1 MLDSEKI
8 ELIGNMLEDYWMCER
23 ITEDSAVAMLNAI
36 ATVVDFK
43 RKEKNNVK
51 D

>member
-8 ELIGNMLEDYWMCER
+8 ELINQMLKDFWSNGYDKEDGLV
-23 ITEDSAVAMLNAI
+23 TMLNAI

-43 RKEKNNVK
+43 RKENT
-51 D
+51 

>member
-8 ELIGNMLEDYWMCER
+8 DLIEHMLLNFWENSPISEDGC
-23 ITEDSAVAMLNAI
+23 IAMLNAI
-36 ATVVDFK
+36 AAVVDFK
-43 RKEKNNVK
+43 RK

>member
-8 ELIGNMLEDYWMCER
+8 DLIEQMLVDFWDNSTASENGC
-23 ITEDSAVAMLNAI
+23 IAILNAI

-43 RKEKNNVK
+43 RKDNKK
-51 D
+51 C